1 MQQRYPPSTI
11 QFGAPTNVREHCDM
25 ISIRWTVQA
34 FAALL
39 IVAGFSWPAVAADTA
54 SIARIKHIVVIY
66 AENRSFDHL
75 YGLFPGANGI
85 DRALADYVAQVDHDG
100 TPFTVLPPVWLDEHN
115 LKNREIDPRYPVTL
129 PNRPFRID
137 QPPISSP
144 LDIRTRDLVHRFYQH
159 KEQVNG
165 GRNDRFVA
173 MSNAGALVMG
183 YYDGSQLPMWA
194 IAREFTL
201 ADNFFMGAFGGSFLN
216 HFWLVCA
223 CTPQYRNAPD
233 EMRTIEDGNGRLAR
247 QNESPASAMEGP
259 VLLKDGSVTPAGDVV
274 NTLQPPYQ
282 PSAIAPAVNGDAALA
297 DPGNARR
304 LPPQTMT
311 TIGDTLS
318 RKRISW
324 AWYAGSWNRAL
335 ADRSVIYNEN
345 SVNFQPHHQ
354 AFNYFANFAP
364 GSAAR
369 EQHLRD
375 GEAFMADIDSGRLPQ
390 VTFYKPTAKLNAH
403 PGYTDVLS
411 GDSHIADVIARIR
424 NNPQLWKDVAIIV
437 TYDENGGFWDH
448 VAPPAGDYWG
458 PGSRV
463 PTIIVSPFARKG
475 VVDHTLYDTTS
486 ILKFITLRFGL
497 EPLRGVRRNA
507 GDLTNA
513 FE

>member
-1 MQQRYPPSTI
+1 M
-11 QFGAPTNVREHCDM
+11 NM
-25 ISIRWTVQA
+25 ISARWVVQG

-39 IVAGFSWPAVAADTA
+39 IVPGFGLPSLAADA
-54 SIARIKHIVVIY
+54 APINKINHIVVIY
-66 AENRSFDHL
+66 AENRSFDNL

-85 DRALADYVAQVDHDG
+85 SNALANYVAQVDHDG
-100 TPFTVLPPVWLDEHN
+100 TPFAVLPPVWANEHD
-115 LKNREIDPRYPVTL
+115 LKSREIDARYPTTL

-137 QPPISSP
+137 QPPVSSP
-144 LDIRTRDLVHRFYQH
+144 LDMRTRDLVHRFYQH
-159 KEQVNG
+159 REQING
-165 GRNDRFVA
+165 GRNDHFVA

-183 YYDGSQLPMWA
+183 YYDGSRLPMWS

-216 HFWLVCA
+216 HCWLVCA
-223 CTPQYRNAPD
+223 CTPQYRDAPD
-233 EMRTIEDGNGRLAR
+233 EVRAIEDGNGRLAR
-247 QNESPASAMEGP
+247 QNTSPPSAMEGP
-259 VLLKDGSVTPAGDVV
+259 VLLKDNSVTPAGYAV

-282 PSAIAPAVNGDAALA
+282 PSAIAPAVQGDAALA
-297 DPGNARR
+297 DPRNARR

-318 RKRISW
+318 AKHISW

-335 ADRSVIYNEN
+335 ADRSIIYNEN

-354 AFNYFANFAP
+354 VFNYFANFAP

-369 EQHLRD
+369 ERHLRD
-375 GEAFMADIDSGRLPQ
+375 GEAFMADIDAGRLPQ
-390 VTFYKPTAKLNAH
+390 VAFYKPTAKLNAH

-411 GDSHIADVIARIR
+411 GDTHIADVIARIR
-424 NNPQLWKDVAIIV
+424 SNPQLWKDVAIIV

-458 PGSRV
+458 PASRV
-463 PTIIVSPFARKG
+463 PTIIVSPFAHKG
-475 VVDHTLYDTTS
+475 FVDHTLYDTTS
-486 ILKFITLRFGL
+486 ILKVITLRFGL
-497 EPLRGVRRNA
+497 EPLPGVRGNA

>member
-1 MQQRYPPSTI
+1 MM
-11 QFGAPTNVREHCDM
+11 VRLEERRHAV
-25 ISIRWTVQA
+25 ISMRCFMLA

-39 IVAGFSWPAVAADTA
+39 IAAGCGRPAVAADTA
-54 SIARIKHIVVIY
+54 SIDRIKHIVIIY
-66 AENRSFDHL
+66 AENRSFDNL

-85 DRALADYVAQVDHDG
+85 DTALDNYIPQVDHDG
-100 TPFTVLPPVWLDEHN
+100 TPFTVLPPVWADEHN
-115 LKNREIDPRYPVTL
+115 LKSREIDPHYPVTL

-159 KEQVNG
+159 KEQING

-183 YYDGSQLPMWA
+183 YYDGSRLPMWS

-223 CTPQYRNAPD
+223 CTPQYLNAPD
-233 EMRTIEDGNGRLAR
+233 EVRAVENGNGRLAR
-247 QNESPASAMEGP
+247 QSESPGSAMQGP
-259 VLLKDGSVTPAGDVV
+259 VLLKDNSVTSAGYVV

-282 PSAIAPAVNGDAALA
+282 PSAIAPAVHGDAAFA
-297 DPGNARR
+297 DPGNPRR

-318 RKRISW
+318 RKHISW
-324 AWYAGSWNRAL
+324 AWYAGGWNRAL

-354 AFNYFANFAP
+354 VFNYFENFAP
-364 GSAAR
+364 GSTQR
-369 EQHLRD
+369 ERHLRD
-375 GEAFMADIDSGRLPQ
+375 AEAFMTDIDSGRLPQ
-390 VTFYKPTAKLNAH
+390 VAFYKPTAKLNSH

-424 NNPQLWKDVAIIV
+424 KNKALWKDVAIIV

-463 PTIIVSPFARKG
+463 PTIIVSPFAGKG

-486 ILKFITLRFGL
+486 IIKFITLRFGL
-497 EPLRGVRRNA
+497 ESLPGVRKNA